1 MARHGKA
8 PRFKRRYTDLVYLPM
23 LEVLGYLRESGFT
36 TYMVSGDG
44 IEFMRPW
51 SDTVYGVLPAQVVG
65 SSI

>member
-1 MARHGKA
+1 
-8 PRFKRRYTDLVYLPM
+8 M

-36 TYMVSGDG
+36 TYIVSGDG
-44 IEFMRPW
+44 IEFIRPW